1 MPLKK
6 QYLKSKPEVKVTFE
20 IEKVASQDAQ
30 QIFLLAEF
38 NQWEPIELTKLKNG
52 KFKVVVNVPTDQQTS
67 YQFKY
72 KLCLSDGTEAYDND
86 WVADSYEANGVDGE
100 NSVLQVVA

>member
-20 IEKVASQDAQ
+20 IEKEATQDAE

-38 NQWEPIELTKLKNG
+38 NEWQPIELTKLKSG
-52 KFKVVVNVPTDQQTS
+52 KFKVVVNVPTDQQSS

-72 KLCLSDGTEAYDND
+72 KLCLSDGAEAYDND
-86 WVADSYEANGVDGE
+86 WAADSYQPNGVDGD
-100 NSVLQVVA
+100 NSVLEVA

>member
-20 IEKVASQDAQ
+20 IEKEATQDAE

-38 NQWEPIELTKLKNG
+38 NEWQPLELSKLKNG
-52 KFKVVVNVPTDQQTS
+52 KFKVVVNVPTDQQAS

-72 KLCLSDGTEAYDND
+72 KLCLADGVEAYDND
-86 WVADSYEANGVDGE
+86 WEADAYQANGVDGD
-100 NSVLQVVA
+100 NSVLQLAQ

>member
-20 IEKVASQDAQ
+20 IEKEATQDAA
-30 QIFLLAEF
+30 QIYLIAEF
-38 NQWEPIELTKLKNG
+38 NEWQPIELTKLKNG
-52 KFKVVVNVPTDQQTS
+52 KFKVVVNVPTDQQAS

-72 KLCLSDGTEAYDND
+72 KLCLADGTETYDND
-86 WVADSYEANGVDGE
+86 WLADSYQNSGVGGD
-100 NSVLQVVA
+100 NSVLEIA